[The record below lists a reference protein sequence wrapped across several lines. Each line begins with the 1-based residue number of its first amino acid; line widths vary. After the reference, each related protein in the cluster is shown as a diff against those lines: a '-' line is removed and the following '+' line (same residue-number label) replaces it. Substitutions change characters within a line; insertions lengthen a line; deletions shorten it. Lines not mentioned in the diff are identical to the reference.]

1 MSFPLY
7 KKERERRF
15 RAFPSD
21 SNPADTSATVPPC
34 RHLGDGA
41 TLQTPRRRCHPAD
54 TSATVPQIGMK
65 FCVMVE
71 L

>member
-21 SNPADTSATVPPC
+21 SNPADTSATVQPI
-34 RHLGDGA
+34 D
-41 TLQTPRRRCHPAD
+41 
-54 TSATVPQIGMK
+54 VE